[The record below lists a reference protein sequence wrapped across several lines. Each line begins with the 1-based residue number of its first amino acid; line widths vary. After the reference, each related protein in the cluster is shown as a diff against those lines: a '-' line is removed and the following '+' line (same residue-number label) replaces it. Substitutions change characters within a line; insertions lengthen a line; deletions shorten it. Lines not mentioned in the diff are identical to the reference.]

1 MAQKPTA
8 PKPSKPAAAQS
19 DGNIRGVDD
28 STIAGSVPIGS
39 APIGS
44 AAIGS
49 APINDAATGTR
60 GFGPDA
66 SPIDQNYIDE
76 FRRAAHQ
83 AVDWIANYLADPRE
97 YPVLPQ
103 MSPGELE
110 DRLPS
115 AAPERGTPL
124 DSILAAFQQDILPAI
139 THWNHPRFLAFFAT
153 SSSSPA
159 IVAELLTAA
168 LNTNGLHWQ
177 SSPALVELEQV
188 TLRWLAQWLSVPEE
202 WFGIIYD
209 TASVSTLHAIAAA
222 REMVAPEVR
231 EQGGRGNL
239 VLYTSEQSHSSV
251 EKAAIALGIGQR
263 NVRKIP
269 VDAEFR
275 MASEALEAAIREDL
289 ASGLTPFCVVA
300 TVGTTSTTSV
310 DSVEQTA
317 RIAETYNLWLHV
329 DAAYAGV
336 AAMLP
341 ERRDI
346 LAGLDRA
353 HSLVVNPHKWMFVP
367 VDLSVLYTRHPEILR
382 RAFSLVP
389 EYLRTREDPRAV
401 NLMEYSVSLG
411 RRFRALK
418 LWFVMRYFGRQ
429 RIEEILRAHITWAQR
444 FAELVRAH
452 SRFEVVA
459 PTPFSV
465 VCFRCKGSDE
475 ENRRLVEHVNAS
487 GQAYIAHTVLQGR
500 YTLRLA
506 IGNLGTT
513 WSDVEAVWKQIKALL
528 PE

>member
-8 PKPSKPAAAQS
+8 RKPSKRATANSARETRVASQS
-19 DGNIRGVDD
+19 NSALTGV
-28 STIAGSVPIGS
+28 GKP
-39 APIGS
+39 
-44 AAIGS
+44 
-49 APINDAATGTR
+49 
-60 GFGPDA
+60 GPDA
-66 SPIDQNYIDE
+66 SPVDENYVEE

-83 AVDWIANYLADPRE
+83 AVDWIARYLADPRE
-97 YPVLPQ
+97 YPVLPR

-110 DRLPS
+110 DRLP
-115 AAPERGTPL
+115 ADAPEQGTDL
-124 DSILAAFQQDILPAI
+124 ETLLASFEQDILPAV
-139 THWNHPRFLAFFAT
+139 THWNHPRFFAYFAT

-159 IVAELLTAA
+159 IVADLLAVA

-188 TLRWLAQWLSVPEE
+188 TLRWLAQWLGVPQD
-202 WFGIIYD
+202 WFGIICD

-222 REMVAPEVR
+222 REMAAPEAR
-231 EQGGRGNL
+231 EHGCRGDL

-269 VDAEFR
+269 VDSEFR
-275 MASEALEAAIREDL
+275 MRPDALEGAIREDI
-289 ASGLTPFCVVA
+289 AAGRKPFCVVA

-310 DSVEQTA
+310 DSVAHTA
-317 RIAETYNLWLHV
+317 RIAEAYELWLHV
-329 DAAYAGV
+329 DAAYAGS

-389 EYLRTREDPRAV
+389 EYLRTAEDPRAL
-401 NLMEYSVSLG
+401 NLMDYAIPLG

-418 LWFVMRYFGRQ
+418 LWFVMRYFGRP
-429 RIEEILRAHITWAQR
+429 RIEEILRTHIAWAQR

-452 SRFEVVA
+452 PRFEVAA
-459 PTPFSV
+459 PVPFSV
-465 VCFRCKGSDE
+465 VCFRYKGSDGQNQKNKKKKIGDE
-475 ENRRLVEHVNAS
+475 QNTKILQQVNAS
-487 GQAYIAHTVLQGR
+487 GQAYISHTILNGQ

-513 WSDVEAVWKQIKALL
+513 WCDVEATWSLIQASL

>member
-8 PKPSKPAAAQS
+8 RKPSKRATGNSAGTVPAASQS
-19 DGNIRGVDD
+19 GRSRTGV
-28 STIAGSVPIGS
+28 GRP
-39 APIGS
+39 
-44 AAIGS
+44 
-49 APINDAATGTR
+49 
-60 GFGPDA
+60 GPDA
-66 SPIDQNYIDE
+66 SPIDRNYVEE

-83 AVDWIANYLADPRE
+83 AVDWIAGYLADPRE
-97 YPVLPQ
+97 YPVLPRI
-103 MSPGELE
+103 SPGELE
-110 DRLPS
+110 DRLPP
-115 AAPERGTPL
+115 AAPEQGTAL
-124 DSILAAFQQDILPAI
+124 DAILADFQRDILPAV
-139 THWNHPRFLAFFAT
+139 THWNHPRFFAYFAT

-188 TLRWLAQWLSVPEE
+188 TLRWLGQWLGVPQD

-222 REMVAPEVR
+222 REMAAPEAR
-231 EQGGRGNL
+231 EHGCRGDL
-239 VLYTSEQSHSSV
+239 ILYTSEQSHSSV
-251 EKAAIALGIGQR
+251 EKAVIALGIGQR
-263 NVRKIP
+263 NVRKIA
-269 VDAEFR
+269 VDSAFR
-275 MASEALEAAIREDL
+275 MRPEALEAAIREDI
-289 ASGLTPFCVVA
+289 AAGRKPFCAVA

-317 RIAETYNLWLHV
+317 RIAKIYGLWLHV
-329 DAAYAGV
+329 DAAYAGI

-341 ERRDI
+341 ERRNI
-346 LAGLDRA
+346 LAGLERA

-389 EYLRTREDPRAV
+389 EYLRTAEDPRAL
-401 NLMEYSVSLG
+401 NLMDYAIPLG

-429 RIEEILRAHITWAQR
+429 RIEEILRTHIAFAQR
-444 FAELVRAH
+444 LAELVHAH
-452 SRFEVVA
+452 PKFEVAA
-459 PTPFSV
+459 PVPFSV
-465 VCFRCKGSDE
+465 VCFRYKESDGQ
-475 ENRRLVEHVNAS
+475 NRKNKKKKTGDEQNKKILQQVNAS
-487 GQAYIAHTVLQGR
+487 GQAYISHTVLDGQ

-506 IGNLGTT
+506 IGNLGTA
-513 WSDVEAVWKQIKALL
+513 WSDIEATWNLIQASL